1 MSVDKKKLLKKRKE
15 ISARRPKF
23 VRQESWRYKRVDTTW
38 RKPRGIDN
46 KMKEKRK
53 GYPSMVNVGYR
64 SPKKVRGLHPSG
76 YEVVHIGNPAELEFV
91 DREIEAIMIKRTVG
105 ARKRQM
111 ILDTAS
117 DLNLKILNPPA
128 TIEEISEVIEE
139 AELDEVQKDLFDSL
153 SQQRSCVRIYDDQEI
168 DPSTEAVYLLLE
180 QKKGWKVKF
189 KPLQE
194 GSQVMRKYFCP
205 PGREPLQW

>member
-1 MSVDKKKLLKKRKE
+1 MSVDKKKLLEKRKE

-38 RKPRGIDN
+38 RKPKGIDN

-76 YEVVHIGNPAELEFV
+76 YEVVHIGNVAELEFV

-139 AELDEVQKDLFDSL
+139 AELDEE
-153 SQQRSCVRIYDDQEI
+153 YE
-168 DPSTEAVYLLLE
+168 LLE
-180 QKKGWKVKF
+180 DEFEEDLSTAEFEEEVE
-189 KPLQE
+189 LDE
-194 GSQVMRKYFCP
+194 EESD
-205 PGREPLQW
+205 

>member
-1 MSVDKKKLLKKRKE
+1 MEAMWVVGAGVAAFLLLKGEKKAKTPE
-15 ISARRPKF
+15 TVAEEVSDQASGMVDDIVSYEENVNGNGNGAD
-23 VRQESWRYKRVDTTW
+23 ESGFNPDDDVNED
-38 RKPRGIDN
+38 GIVNVLDVVA
-46 KMKEKRK
+46 
-53 GYPSMVNVGYR
+53 MVNQ
-64 SPKKVRGLHPSG
+64 SLN
-76 YEVVHIGNPAELEFV
+76 EVNGNGNGNGNDAIG
-91 DREIEAIMIKRTVG
+91 
-105 ARKRQM
+105 
-111 ILDTAS
+111 
-117 DLNLKILNPPA
+117 
-128 TIEEISEVIEE
+128 SEEE

-153 SQQRSCVRIYDDQEI
+153 SQQRSCVRLYDDQEI